1 MQRFF
6 EKLFKSSLIYGVGAI
21 ASPIVGFFLL
31 PLYTRYLTPSDYGIL
46 ETLVATTSILSI
58 FIIFGMDNSLFRFS
72 FDSSNINE
80 QNRVLNTTGVFI
92 WGFSAITIAILI
104 FAAKPLTGAFFK
116 DQQYYSLLI
125 IAFLTA
131 GITAI
136 QKIPLSVFRI
146 NNQAARYA
154 LLMIGQI
161 LITTILCIAFVAGLN
176 LGVRGV
182 IFGTLIS
189 ITFLTFIAYLFIT
202 SRIKFNFSL
211 FLFKKMIR
219 YSAPVVPAG
228 LALWVLSLSDRY
240 FLIWYSTQAEL
251 GLYSIGAKFASIV
264 AIGIAA
270 FRLAW
275 PQAAYSIIKEKN
287 KNTIYA
293 RALTYFLFLSSGV
306 TIGISLFGKELVSL
320 MTASD
325 FHEAYSVI
333 PILSLGF
340 VFNGCYTIL
349 AIGMG
354 LKKQNF
360 MLFPATVIPAIVNL
374 ILNYYLIPDFG
385 MHGAAWA
392 TLLSYL
398 LMAGLTWLASER
410 VHHIDYEWK
419 KIIIILAVTAG
430 ILLINWYLNIAIIYI
445 TILIKLCLS
454 ALYFLILRLL
464 NIPNKVEYKL
474 FVDTLVRALGRN
486 K

>member
-1 MQRFF
+1 
-6 EKLFKSSLIYGVGAI
+6 
-21 ASPIVGFFLL
+21 
-31 PLYTRYLTPSDYGIL
+31 
-46 ETLVATTSILSI
+46 
-58 FIIFGMDNSLFRFS
+58 
-72 FDSSNINE
+72 
-80 QNRVLNTTGVFI
+80 
-92 WGFSAITIAILI
+92 
-104 FAAKPLTGAFFK
+104 
-116 DQQYYSLLI
+116 
-125 IAFLTA
+125 
-131 GITAI
+131 
-136 QKIPLSVFRI
+136 
-146 NNQAARYA
+146 
-154 LLMIGQI
+154 
-161 LITTILCIAFVAGLN
+161 
-176 LGVRGV
+176 
-182 IFGTLIS
+182 
-189 ITFLTFIAYLFIT
+189 
-202 SRIKFNFSL
+202 
-211 FLFKKMIR
+211 MIR